1 MSNTLVVV
9 VLQKLGDIVYE
20 PFNKVIY
27 HAIGRWPLNLPK
39 YGTSVENS
47 YIWIVTSGQTITI
60 NSFIRSDLFFIIRGL
75 PPHEGGLPPSIWK
88 MDRGIGVS
96 SYFMTSFISIG

>member
-1 MSNTLVVV
+1 MVVV

-47 YIWIVTSGQTITI
+47 YIWIVTSGQTMTF

-75 PPHEGGLPPSIWK
+75 PPTREDFPHPYGKWIEA
-88 MDRGIGVS
+88 
-96 SYFMTSFISIG
+96 